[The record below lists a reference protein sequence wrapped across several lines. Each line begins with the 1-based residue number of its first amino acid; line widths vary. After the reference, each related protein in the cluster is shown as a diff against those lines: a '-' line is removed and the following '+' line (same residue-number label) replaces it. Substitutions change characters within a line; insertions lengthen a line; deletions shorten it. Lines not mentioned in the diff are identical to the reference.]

1 MKKLIFLILIFSF
14 QAKAE
19 IVTVTGTHK
28 HTGNFSPNESCS
40 IALEK
45 AKLDAIRQ
53 VLGESISS
61 EVFSSCSEVDG
72 ELNCTRNQFS
82 SLKLRADITDLKPQ
96 EPVHDN
102 NEDSG
107 VFICKQTI
115 EANVVPIRQNT
126 DPSFHFDIEL
136 NKRTFVS
143 KEIMKI
149 KINTS
154 KKMYITIFQRLPY
167 GGTKYDK
174 ITKIFPNEK
183 FNKNTN
189 NLVQDNITLKYQ
201 TYFPKEI
208 DKKIVDEHLI
218 FVASKREIPWLN
230 EYATYESLK
239 KQFIKSKTLLEIEN
253 IDYVIVK
260 Q

>member
-1 MKKLIFLILIFSF
+1 MKKLILLILIFSF

-19 IVTVTGTHK
+19 IITTTGTHK
-28 HTGNFSPNESCS
+28 NSGNFSPNKSCS

-45 AKLDAIRQ
+45 AKLDAIRK

-82 SLKLRADITDLKPQ
+82 SLKLRADITDLKL
-96 EPVHDN
+96 EKPVYDI
-102 NEDSG
+102 DQDTG
-107 VFICKQTI
+107 VFMCKQTI

-126 DPSFHFDIEL
+126 DPSFHFDVEL

-143 KEIMKI
+143 TEIMKI

-167 GGTKYDK
+167 GGNKYNK

-189 NLVQDNITLKYQ
+189 NFVLKNISLEYQ
-201 TYFPKEI
+201 TYFPDEI
-208 DKKIVDEHLI
+208 DNKIVDEHLI
-218 FVASKREIPWLN
+218 FVASRREIPWLD

-253 IDYVIVK
+253 IDYIIVK

>member
-1 MKKLIFLILIFSF
+1 MKKLILLILIFSF

-19 IVTVTGTHK
+19 IVTVTGTLK
-28 HTGNFSPNESCS
+28 HTGNFSPNESCT

-45 AKLDAIRQ
+45 AKLDAIRN

-72 ELNCTRNQFS
+72 ELNCTRNQS
-82 SLKLRADITDLKPQ
+82 SVLKLRADITDLKI
-96 EPVHDN
+96 EKPVSNIDQ
-102 NEDSG
+102 DTG

-167 GGTKYDK
+167 GGAKYNK

-183 FNKNTN
+183 FNKNIN
-189 NLVQDNITLKYQ
+189 NLVLDNITLKYQ

-218 FVASKREIPWLN
+218 FIGSKREIPWLN

>member
-19 IVTVTGTHK
+19 IVTATGTHK

-45 AKLDAIRQ
+45 AKLDAMRK

-72 ELNCTRNQFS
+72 ELNCERNQFS
-82 SLKLRADITDLKPQ
+82 LLKLRGDIVDLKTD

-102 NEDSG
+102 NEDAG

-115 EANVVPIRQNT
+115 EANVLPIRQNT
-126 DPSFHFDIEL
+126 DPSFQFDVKL
-136 NKRTFVS
+136 NERTFRS
-143 KEIMKI
+143 NETMEI

-154 KKMYITIFQRLPY
+154 KKMYITIFQWLPY
-167 GGTKYDK
+167 GGTKYNK

-189 NLVQDNITLKYQ
+189 NLVLDNISLKYG
-201 TYFPKEI
+201 TYFPDEI
-208 DKKIVDEHLI
+208 DNKIVDEHLI
-218 FVASKREIPWLN
+218 FVASLREIPWLN

-253 IDYVIVK
+253 IDYIIVK
-260 Q
+260 

>member
-1 MKKLIFLILIFSF
+1 MKKLILLILIFSF

-28 HTGNFSPNESCS
+28 HTGDFSPNESCS

-45 AKLDAIRQ
+45 AKLDAIRN

-82 SLKLRADITDLKPQ
+82 SLKLRADITDLKLQ

-143 KEIMKI
+143 EEIMKI

-189 NLVQDNITLKYQ
+189 NLVLDNITLKYQ

-218 FVASKREIPWLN
+218 FVASLREIPWLP

-239 KQFIKSKTLLEIEN
+239 NNLLKVN
-253 IDYVIVK
+253 LY
-260 Q
+260 